1 MDLDLRKVRYFT
13 AVAELLHFGRAAE
26 RLHIAQP
33 VLSRQIRALEKDL
46 GAELFVRD
54 SHGVTLTDGGYQLLE
69 EARQLLAAA
78 DGARRRVVQAA
89 RGRRRL
95 VVGFRAGVVVT
106 RALRAFTAAHP
117 DVEANARRVE
127 WDDQEDLIL
136 DGTVDIAYVRLP
148 VREAGLELRPLYSEP
163 RVAMLPDRHRLAGKQ
178 EISLSDLDGERWL
191 RYNDPRPGDLPL
203 RTIEEKFECVAAG
216 TAITMV
222 PRSAAEQYSRS
233 DIVYVPVVDAEPD
246 RVLLAWAAGRRS
258 PLVAAFAEA
267 AARVAG
273 AGADSG

>member
-1 MDLDLRKVRYFT
+1 MDLDLRKVRYFA

-26 RLHIAQP
+26 QLHIAQP

-54 SHGVTLTDGGYQLLE
+54 SHGVTLTDAGRQLLE
-69 EARQLLAAA
+69 DARQLLALA
-78 DGARRRVVQAA
+78 DGTRRRVAQAA
-89 RGRRRL
+89 HGRRRL

-127 WDDQEDLIL
+127 WDDQEQLIL

-148 VREAGLELRPLYSEP
+148 IREEGLELRPLYSEP

-178 EISLSDLDGERWL
+178 EISLSDLDGEQWL

-222 PRSAAEQYSRS
+222 PRSAAEQYSRP

-267 AARVAG
+267 AAGVG
-273 AGADSG
+273 APGSD